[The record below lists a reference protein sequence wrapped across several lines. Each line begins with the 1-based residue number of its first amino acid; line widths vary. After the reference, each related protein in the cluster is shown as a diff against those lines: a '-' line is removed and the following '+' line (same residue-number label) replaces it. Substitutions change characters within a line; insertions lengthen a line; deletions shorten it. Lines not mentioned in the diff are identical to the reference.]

1 MKKLRYTVI
10 KNKDQYNEYCEIL
23 EDLVQENQSK
33 HIEDEIDLL
42 SLLISDYNERA
53 MEYYK
58 LELNP
63 VELIVDLIEENN
75 LTQLELA
82 KRLKVSPQ
90 LINDVVKYRREITK
104 NLAHKLAEEFKLKF
118 SIFLKSYKLKKAS

>member
-10 KNKDQYNEYCEIL
+10 KNKEQYNEYCEIL

-33 HIEDEIDLL
+33 HIEDQIELL

-53 MEYYK
+53 MEHYK
-58 LELNP
+58 LELDP

-75 LTQLELA
+75 LTQLELS

-118 SIFLKSYKLKKAS
+118 SVFLKSYKLKKAS

>member
-10 KNKDQYNEYCEIL
+10 KNKDQYNEYCDIL

-33 HIEDEIDLL
+33 HTEDEIDLL

-118 SIFLKSYKLKKAS
+118 SVFLKSYKLKKAS